1 MAAPKQVAFDGTS
14 EVDHAG
20 RSPDANERPATGFF
34 LVLFEK
40 QAEAGADARA
50 TPDPATLGADEVI
63 RLEASKEIDFL
74 KEQLN
79 ATVEQYEA
87 ANEELKASNEEL
99 QAMNEEMRSAT
110 EELETSKEELQ
121 SVNEELITVNHELKS
136 SVEELSRT
144 NADLNNLMAST
155 DIGTIFLD
163 RQLRIHRFTPCG
175 AEDFQFDPGRHGPA
189 DLRYHEQLEI
199 RRIHSRRGAGP

>member
-1 MAAPKQVAFDGTS
+1 MRTGDQA
-14 EVDHAG
+14 E
-20 RSPDANERPATGFF
+20 GFF

-40 QAEAGADARA
+40 QQAEGAV
-50 TPDPATLGADEVI
+50 DPAPAMSPARRSRASADE
-63 RLEASKEIDFL
+63 EIQYL
-74 KEQLN
+74 KEQLA
-79 ATVEQYEA
+79 ATVEQYEG

-121 SVNEELITVNHELKS
+121 SVNEELTTVNHELKAN
-136 SVEELSRT
+136 VEELSKT

-163 RQLRIHRFTPCG
+163 RQLRIHRFTPS
-175 AEDFQFDPGRHGPA
+175 AQKIFNLIPA
-189 DLRYHEQLEI
+189 DVGRPISDITSRLHYDGFIADCEQVLAEPADG
-199 RRIHSRRGAGP
+199 RARGARGR

>member
-1 MAAPKQVAFDGTS
+1 MEIEGDRSHHGRASARCATDGRKDFSSFSSSRRWTAPRHERARSRAHAAIDRR
-14 EVDHAG
+14 D
-20 RSPDANERPATGFF
+20 
-34 LVLFEK
+34 
-40 QAEAGADARA
+40 
-50 TPDPATLGADEVI
+50 ADE
-63 RLEASKEIDFL
+63 EIQYL
-74 KEQLN
+74 KEQLD

-121 SVNEELITVNHELKS
+121 SVNEELTTVNHELKS
-136 SVEELSRT
+136 SVEELSRA

-163 RQLRIHRFTPCG
+163 RQLRIHRFTP
-175 AEDFQFDPGRHGPA
+175 
-189 DLRYHEQLEI
+189 
-199 RRIHSRRGAGP
+199 RRRRFSI

>member
-1 MAAPKQVAFDGTS
+1 MA
-14 EVDHAG
+14 
-20 RSPDANERPATGFF
+20 RDADDEIQF
-34 LVLFEK
+34 L
-40 QAEAGADARA
+40 R
-50 TPDPATLGADEVI
+50 
-63 RLEASKEIDFL
+63 
-74 KEQLN
+74 EQLN

-110 EELETSKEELQ
+110 EELETNKEELQ

-136 SVEELSRT
+136 SVEELSQA

-163 RQLRIHRFTPCG
+163 RQLRIQRFTPSAQKIFNLIPADMG
-175 AEDFQFDPGRHGPA
+175 RPISDITSRLNYEDFIAEAESVLRDLRMIEREVQVGDGALVSDANRALSHDGGSHRRRGGDVHRYHGPQ
-189 DLRYHEQLEI
+189 R
-199 RRIHSRRGAGP
+199 SRRSSPPK